1 MITFLTFFV
10 NLSRKSNKI
19 PYNYQIIQIH
29 AGLRG
34 AIAYSLSVSFPSH
47 NRPTIV
53 AYIYYIFIIIFYSAT
68 MWIILFTLFLQG
80 CSTYDMLKLM
90 KIPLGVEYVKPP
102 EMKQEHDLSELLD
115 AYTPESWKKFYRYR
129 IYPIFHKSE
138 DDDIA
143 SRRKSLLAE
152 DIDDEVVYK

>member
-1 MITFLTFFV
+1 MNVFLYMDIQDVPFGLTFWLLLAIILIRIFMITFLTFFV

-53 AYIYYIFIIIFYSAT
+53 AYIYINYFY
-68 MWIILFTLFLQG
+68 F
-80 CSTYDMLKLM
+80 
-90 KIPLGVEYVKPP
+90 
-102 EMKQEHDLSELLD
+102 
-115 AYTPESWKKFYRYR
+115 
-129 IYPIFHKSE
+129 
-138 DDDIA
+138 
-143 SRRKSLLAE
+143 
-152 DIDDEVVYK
+152 